1 MGLEKE
7 MVLKELRNMKD
18 EIKNSKDTLDFKK
31 DLNSKGNHHFTKQ
44 LLATPLHSKKIKT
57 ITDWRNWKTLN

>member
-18 EIKNSKDTLDFKK
+18 EIKNSKVTLDFKK
-31 DLNSKGNHHFTKQ
+31 DFYSNYVF
-44 LLATPLHSKKIKT
+44 LLPNK
-57 ITDWRNWKTLN
+57 

>member
-18 EIKNSKDTLDFKK
+18 EIENSKDTLDFKK
-31 DLNSKGNHHFTKQ
+31 DFNSNYVF
-44 LLATPLHSKKIKT
+44 LLPNK
-57 ITDWRNWKTLN
+57 